1 MISIVSDARV
11 FVFTGITD
19 MRKGFHG
26 LCALVMLFCE
36 DPVDGS
42 FYVFSNRNRNRLKI
56 LYWDGDGF
64 ALWYKCLEKGL
75 FDIAQNADG
84 KLLIERRQLLL
95 ILEGVEP
102 LRLRQN
108 YSLKKA

>member
-1 MISIVSDARV
+1 MISVNSDARI

-19 MRKGFHG
+19 MRKGFNG
-26 LCALVMLFCE
+26 LSGLILKFCE

-42 FYVFSNRNRNRLKI
+42 FYVFSNRFRDKLKI

-64 ALWYKCLEKGL
+64 ILWYKQLQKGL
-75 FDIAQNADG
+75 FDIAQSADG
-84 KLLIERRQLLL
+84 TLLMDRRQLLM

-102 LRLRQN
+102 LKIRR
-108 YSLKKA
+108 SFS